1 MCTALLQSAKLI
13 CPNLVARLAIGGHQG
28 VMKED
33 VPPLVAMQH
42 AGGLAGLGKGVQPAR
57 RTALSARATP
67 SLPLCLLLVLPSAD
81 ASLNRSL
88 PSPAPAELHSTVDAR
103 FQAMHSAVTLGFT
116 QMQAMLTTVM
126 QQQQLQLQQQNG
138 GLAGSAAAGGA
149 LPITPAAARR
159 HAAGGTAAVSSLPG
173 NNTPGQEL
181 TSETRGLTVSG

>member
-13 CPNLVARLAIGGHQG
+13 CPNLVARLAIGGGHQG

-116 QMQAMLTTVM
+116 QMQSMLTTVM
-126 QQQQLQLQQQNG
+126 QQLQLQQQNG
-138 GLAGSAAAGGA
+138 GLAGSAAAGGV

-159 HAAGGTAAVSSLPG
+159 HAAGSGNFAVSSLPG

-181 TSETRGLTVSG
+181 TTEMRGLTVSG